1 MEIQLQVSESML
13 GKLDLLMERI
23 PYLAETITGVTYMET
38 DHTVVVALDTEES
51 AEAEEL
57 REDYAALCDS
67 LMQTRVISKT
77 VVRSNQS
84 DSDRSVMSSPSVSS
98 EASVSAPYLDETDIT
113 LLEQLDRSFIEIARR
128 HGAVL
133 REYPSTFTKANM
145 ARNQYHIN
153 FPQNIVGVATV
164 PHQFKTINRFRE
176 QAASHSHH
184 QSLVPTGEIL
194 QPCICY
200 HCYEEQQGSRSGS
213 RRIMTAKGK
222 CFRNEI
228 AWRKDEFRR
237 TEFMM
242 REIVFVGDQQW
253 VMHTRNAIM
262 DEVWELFTGL
272 GLTGKIETATDPFF
286 FSQDV
291 KTKGAYQMVSN
302 AKYELAAMRNNGQES
317 SIASFNYCEDVL
329 CGKYDIRDEDGN
341 GMYSGC
347 VAFGMDRWK
356 EAFLERYGRDQSQW
370 PTFTIQAPKQEQMAA
385 VAATPVA
392 HRGCSEDAEQA
403 IMHVLH
409 DIFQSEVNLEPDED
423 LNQAGL
429 DSITTI
435 DLIVGLEERLGIRI
449 QDQDLTVANL
459 SSIRTITEMLNNKY
473 CAVVG

>member
-1 MEIQLQVSESML
+1 MEIRLQVAEKML

-23 PYLAETITGVTYMET
+23 PYLAEAITGVTYME
-38 DHTVVVALDTEES
+38 DSHTIIVALDSEEES
-51 AEAEEL
+51 ESKEL
-57 REDYAALCDS
+57 CEDYEALCDS
-67 LMQTRVISKT
+67 LIQTRVISKT
-77 VVRSNQS
+77 VVRSNQPSIS
-84 DSDRSVMSSPSVSS
+84 DGDLSVLDPPALAHVSP
-98 EASVSAPYLDETDIT
+98 PYLDETDIT
-113 LLEQLDRSFIEIARR
+113 LLEQLDRAFLDIARR

-133 REYPSTFTKANM
+133 REYSSTFTKANM

-176 QAASHSHH
+176 QAISHTHH

-200 HCYEEQQGSRSGS
+200 HCYEEQQGSRSGQ
-213 RRIMTAKGK
+213 RRVLTAKGK

-228 AWRKDEFRR
+228 AWRKDQFRR

-242 REIVFVGDQQW
+242 REIMFVGDQEW
-253 VMHTRNAIM
+253 VIEMRNAIM
-262 DEVWELFTGL
+262 DEVWELFDSI

-302 AKYELAAMRNNGQES
+302 AKYELAAVRSNGQES

-329 CGKYDIRDEDGN
+329 CGKYDIRDEAGN

-347 VAFGMDRWK
+347 VAFGIDRWK
-356 EAFLERYGRDQSQW
+356 EAFLDRYGRDPSQW
-370 PTFTIQAPKQEQMAA
+370 PAINANIVQSAPLMTTEIAP
-385 VAATPVA
+385 TLLS
-392 HRGCSEDAEQA
+392 RCTEDAEQA
-403 IMHVLH
+403 VLHVLE
-409 DIFQSEVNLEPDED
+409 DIFQGEVHVKPDED
-423 LNQAGL
+423 LNKAGL

-435 DLIVGLEERLGIRI
+435 DLIVGLEARLGIQI

-459 SSIRTITEMLNNKY
+459 ASIRSITDMLNSKY
-473 CAVVG
+473 CAVG

>member
-1 MEIQLQVSESML
+1 MEIRLQVSEQML

-23 PYLAETITGVTYMET
+23 PYLAEDITGVTYSEE
-38 DHTVVVALDTEES
+38 DRAVVVGLDTEVD
-51 AEAEEL
+51 AAANEL
-57 REDYAALCDS
+57 REDYTALCDS

-84 DSDRSVMSSPSVSS
+84 PADRSVMPYASKVK
-98 EASVSAPYLDETDIT
+98 EAAVSAAYLDETDIT
-113 LLEQLDRSFIEIARR
+113 LLEQLDRAFIEIARR

-176 QAASHSHH
+176 QAATHTHH

-200 HCYEEQQGSRSGS
+200 HCYEEQQGSRSS
-213 RRIMTAKGK
+213 TRRMMTAKGK

-242 REIVFVGDQQW
+242 REIVFVGDQEW
-253 VMHTRNAIM
+253 VMDKRNAIM

-272 GLTGKIETATDPFF
+272 GLIGKIETATDPFF

-291 KTKGAYQMVSN
+291 KTKGTYQMVSN
-302 AKYELAAMRNNGQES
+302 AKYELAAMRVNGQES

-329 CGKYDIRDEDGN
+329 CGKYDIRDEHGN

-356 EAFLERYGRDQSQW
+356 EAFLERYGRDQSEW
-370 PTFTIQAPKQEQMAA
+370 PTIAKAMPKQEQA
-385 VAATPVA
+385 VAVPATQA
-392 HRGCSEDAEQA
+392 MQTRCNEDAEEA
-403 IMHVLH
+403 ILHVLH
-409 DIFQSEVNLEPDED
+409 DIFQTEVNLKPEED
-423 LNQAGL
+423 LNEAGL

-435 DLIVGLEERLGIRI
+435 DLIVGLEARLGIHI

-459 SSIRTITEMLNNKY
+459 SSIRSITDMLNSKY
-473 CAVVG
+473 CVVV

>member
-1 MEIQLQVSESML
+1 MEIRLQVSEQML

-23 PYLAETITGVTYMET
+23 PYLAEAITGVTYMEE
-38 DHTVVVALDTEES
+38 DRTVIVALDTEVE

-84 DSDRSVMSSPSVSS
+84 DSDRLAMPSVLTVA
-98 EASVSAPYLDETDIT
+98 EAPMSAAYLDETDIT
-113 LLEQLDRSFIEIARR
+113 LLEQLDRAFIDIARR
-128 HGAVL
+128 HGAIL

-176 QAASHSHH
+176 QAATHTHH

-200 HCYEEQQGSRSGS
+200 HCYEEQQGSRSGN

-242 REIVFVGDQQW
+242 REIVFVGDQEW
-253 VMHTRNAIM
+253 VMDTRNAIM
-262 DEVWELFTGL
+262 DDVWELFNSI
-272 GLTGKIETATDPFF
+272 GLTGQIETATDPFF

-291 KTKGAYQMVSN
+291 KTKGTYQMVSN
-302 AKYELAAMRNNGQES
+302 AKYELAAKRMNGQES

-329 CGKYDIRDEDGN
+329 CGKYDIRDADGN
-341 GMYSGC
+341 DLYSGC

-370 PTFTIQAPKQEQMAA
+370 PTIAMTAPKQEQVVAI
-385 VAATPVA
+385 AATQAVQK
-392 HRGCSEDAEQA
+392 GCNEDAEEA
-403 IMHVLH
+403 ILRVLQ
-409 DIFQSEVNLEPDED
+409 DIFQSEVNLKPDED

-435 DLIVGLEERLGIRI
+435 DLIVGLEARLGIHI

-459 SSIRTITEMLNNKY
+459 SSIRTITDMLNSKY
-473 CAVVG
+473 CAVG